1 MAMEKLIDVS
11 VDSEV
16 YYEIKSIV
24 RADVAGPKAGYI
36 ATYRGEYHLE
46 SLEECVITVQDF
58 WSTITRYIHVEDAGR
73 LVMRLEG
80 VEVLN
85 SRVSYLAEDG
95 SWRIHTAIY
104 P

>member
-1 MAMEKLIDVS
+1 MEKLIDVP
-11 VDSEV
+11 VDRDV

-24 RADVAGPKAGYI
+24 RADEAGPKTGYI
-36 ATYRGEYHLE
+36 ATYRGEYHIE

-58 WSTITRYIHVEDAGR
+58 WSTITRYIKVENADR

-85 SRVSYLAEDG
+85 SRVSYIAKDG
-95 SWRIHTAIY
+95 SWRLHTAVY